1 MLHAPFSDY
10 TDPLTG
16 KARMMTRC
24 GDDLPADSE
33 RLLSDWD
40 LAKLSDRDG
49 KDVCADCLPSA
60 IQLVAVKSLAASFEI
75 TSSSMRK
82 AILAMGIET
91 QKARFQGS
99 KRHLLAITEEDAKKV
114 RQSRITQVA
123 EA

>member
-40 LAKLSDRDG
+40 LAKLSDREG
-49 KDVCADCLPSA
+49 EDVCADCLPSA

-75 TSSSMRK
+75 TSSLHGGRPFWPW
-82 AILAMGIET
+82 A
-91 QKARFQGS
+91 S
-99 KRHLLAITEEDAKKV
+99 KPKRPASKGPSATCW
-114 RQSRITQVA
+114 QSLRRTPRRCVSPV
-123 EA
+123 

>member
-16 KARMMTRC
+16 KARIMTRC

-33 RLLSDWD
+33 GLSSEWD
-40 LAKLSDRDG
+40 LSKLSDRESG
-49 KDVCADCLPSA
+49 DVCMDCLPSP
-60 IQLVAVKSLAASFEI
+60 IHLVPVKTLAASFGI
-75 TSSSMRK
+75 TTSSMRK

-91 QKARFQGS
+91 HKARFRGS
-99 KRHLLAITEEDAKKV
+99 RRYLLAITEQDAKKV
-114 RQSRITQVA
+114 RQSRVTQVV

>member
-10 TDPLTG
+10 ADPLTG
-16 KARMMTRC
+16 KARIMTRC

-33 RLLSDWD
+33 HLIIEWD
-40 LAKLSDRDG
+40 LDKLSSG
-49 KDVCADCLPSA
+49 QEEDVCPDCLPSSN
-60 IQLVAVKSLAASFEI
+60 QLVAVKTLAASFGI

-91 QKARFQGS
+91 KKARFQGS
-99 KRHLLAITEEDAKKV
+99 RRHLLAITQEDAKKV
-114 RQSRITQVA
+114 RQSRIPQAV